1 MSNALPLTFAAG
13 TYIFK
18 DGNLHINNNNEIYG
32 QDVHFHFA
40 GDSNWIVEANAEI
53 WLTGREA
60 GERDAEGAYPEDS
73 INGLVEAR
81 LTAFAAARQ
90 AFGAQSGGSAEDEA
104 RET

>member
-1 MSNALPLTFAAG
+1 MVEAAAAG
-13 TYIFK
+13 KFF
-18 DGNLHINNNNEIYG
+18 IYP
-32 QDVHFHFA
+32 
-40 GDSNWIVEANAEI
+40 VETIDEGIAL
-53 WLTGREA
+53 LTGREA

-90 AFGAQSGGSAEDEA
+90 AFGAQSGGAEDEA